1 MLCANSAGLDG
12 ANYGGHCDPDDRGTN
27 RGQHSGDHRAAAPHH
42 IKIERPLHS
51 QPSRARGPLR
61 RSNIL
66 LSNLEVYFE
75 NMVTSPV
82 IVDAARDF
90 LSETPKRPTDPYKEN
105 RAALREA
112 QKMLRFG
119 NRALPG
125 ILPRHAAARLARS
138 TVGGQRW
145 RARHYPGARGVLPA
159 RAATALP
166 GAQDAQFGE
175 QTAGRPLA
183 RVQGPRRGL
192 LLGGLAGLGAAAAR

>member
-75 NMVTSPV
+75 NKVTSPV
-82 IVDAARDF
+82 TVDAARDF
-90 LSETPKRPTDPYKEN
+90 LSETPKPPN
-105 RAALREA
+105 
-112 QKMLRFG
+112 G
-119 NRALPG
+119 
-125 ILPRHAAARLARS
+125 S
-138 TVGGQRW
+138 
-145 RARHYPGARGVLPA
+145 
-159 RAATALP
+159 
-166 GAQDAQFGE
+166 
-175 QTAGRPLA
+175 
-183 RVQGPRRGL
+183 VQGKPGCAPR
-192 LLGGLAGLGAAAAR
+192 GAENAPLRKPRAIFRNVDNQAFLSA

>member
-119 NRALPG
+119 NRARFSEMLIIKHFSALEG
-125 ILPRHAAARLARS
+125 NS
-138 TVGGQRW
+138 GQRSPL
-145 RARHYPGARGVLPA
+145 RGRPFSCPGSP
-159 RAATALP
+159 AATCRMTP
-166 GAQDAQFGE
+166 SGQRTNPPTREGE
-175 QTAGRPLA
+175 PVRSA
-183 RVQGPRRGL
+183 RFSTG
-192 LLGGLAGLGAAAAR
+192 